1 MMTLHAFRKFLF
13 QVAWY
18 RIFARS
24 SSGSNVKVRLNDYY
38 FPGTGEEVSIK
49 WQRSKFTDKKHR
61 NFFLLIFR
69 WIKIGFGSHS

>member
-1 MMTLHAFRKFLF
+1 MDSFHDDLICIKKILF

-24 SSGSNVKVRLNDYY
+24 SSGSNVKGRLNDYY

-49 WQRSKFTDKKHR
+49 GERSKFTDKKHR
-61 NFFLLIFR
+61 NLFSSNI
-69 WIKIGFGSHS
+69 